1 MYTYLIMRDMSIDN
15 EFILHVILGG
25 NLFLTYKQST
35 PIGSKAFTDRQTDKI
50 IIEQMPNG

>member
-25 NLFLTYKQST
+25 NLFITYKQST
-35 PIGSKAFTDRQTDKI
+35 PLGIRAITK
-50 IIEQMPNG
+50 